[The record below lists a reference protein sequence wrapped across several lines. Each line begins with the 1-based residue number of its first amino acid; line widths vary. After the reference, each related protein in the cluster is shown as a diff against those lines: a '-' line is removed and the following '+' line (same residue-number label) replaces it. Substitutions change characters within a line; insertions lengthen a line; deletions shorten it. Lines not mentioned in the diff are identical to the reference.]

1 MTVVGRGIEE
11 GVYPTVIE
19 IDGVLLPITSKE
31 HLAEQI
37 KKAAAFTEDAANAMV
52 ARYDRWNSEE
62 AGDDQQE
69 S

>member
-1 MTVVGRGIEE
+1 MTVVGPGIEE
-11 GVYPTVIE
+11 SAYPTVVE
-19 IDGVLLPITSKE
+19 IDGVLLPKTSKE

-62 AGDDQQE
+62 AGDDQ
-69 S
+69 